1 MADEMTVQ
9 AVSQAN
15 QVSYRSSAADGL
27 FPNVEVSIPEQVEF
41 PDGTIVVR
49 NEALFP
55 VTNGYDKNI
64 IDERGQPRLA
74 TLAEVSLMKKW
85 NPCVK
90 L

>member
-64 IDERGQPRLA
+64 IGNIYVL
-74 TLAEVSLMKKW
+74 LVFSY
-85 NPCVK
+85 
-90 L
+90 